1 VQNLRQR
8 YGEVLREEMARLV
21 ATPAELE
28 EELRLFFS
36 VERGGGAALA

>member
-1 VQNLRQR
+1 MVQSLRDR

-28 EELRLFFS
+28 EELCCFFNAHAA
-36 VERGGGAALA
+36 GAA